1 MIRQYEVIVYDN
13 VTDTTNQIEVFA
25 NNVYEAKERAKLI
38 NAKKLRENDPNRY
51 IQNILNE
58 TKVFCIGII
67 KWTS

>member
-1 MIRQYEVIVYDN
+1 MIRQYEVIVYDK

-38 NAKKLRENDPNRY
+38 NAKKLRGKDPNRY

-58 TKVFCIGII
+58 TKVFCIGIV
-67 KWTS
+67 K

>member
-1 MIRQYEVIVYDN
+1 MVRQYEVIVYDN

-25 NNVYEAKERAKLI
+25 NNIYEAKERAKLI
-38 NAKKLRENDPNRY
+38 NAERLRKEKPYRY

-67 KWTS
+67 K

>member
-1 MIRQYEVIVYDN
+1 MVRQYEVIVYDK

-38 NAKKLRENDPNRY
+38 NAKKLMEDDQNRY

-58 TKVFCIGII
+58 TKVFCIGIT
-67 KWTS
+67 K

>member
-1 MIRQYEVIVYDN
+1 MVKQYEITIYDK

-25 NNVYEAKERAKLI
+25 NNIYEAEERAKLI
-38 NAKKLRENDPNRY
+38 NAERLRKENPNRY

-67 KWTS
+67 K

>member
-1 MIRQYEVIVYDN
+1 MVKQYEVTVYDK

-38 NAKKLRENDPNRY
+38 NAEKLRKENQNRY

-67 KWTS
+67 K

>member
-1 MIRQYEVIVYDN
+1 MVRQYEVIVYDK

-38 NAKKLRENDPNRY
+38 NSVKLSKEDPNRY

-58 TKVFCIGII
+58 TKVFCIGI
-67 KWTS
+67 K

>member
-1 MIRQYEVIVYDN
+1 MVRQYEVIVYDK
-13 VTDTTNQIEVFA
+13 VTDTTNQIELFA

-38 NAKKLRENDPNRY
+38 NAKKLMEDDQNRY

-67 KWTS
+67 K

>member
-1 MIRQYEVIVYDN
+1 MVKQYEIMVYDK

-25 NNVYEAKERAKLI
+25 NNIYEAEERAKLI
-38 NAKKLRENDPNRY
+38 NAKKLREDDPNRY

-67 KWTS
+67 K

>member
-1 MIRQYEVIVYDN
+1 MVKQYEITIYDK

-25 NNVYEAKERAKLI
+25 NNIYEAEERAKLI
-38 NAKKLRENDPNRY
+38 NAERLRKENPNRY

>member
-1 MIRQYEVIVYDN
+1 MVRQYEVIVYDN

-38 NAKKLRENDPNRY
+38 NAKKLMEDDQNRY

-67 KWTS
+67 K

>member
-1 MIRQYEVIVYDN
+1 MVRQYEITLYDRI
-13 VTDTTNQIEVFA
+13 TETTNQIEVFA
-25 NNVYEAKERAKLI
+25 NNVYEAEERAKLI
-38 NAKKLRENDPNRY
+38 NAKKLREDDPNRY

>member
-1 MIRQYEVIVYDN
+1 MVRQYEVIVYDK

-38 NAKKLRENDPNRY
+38 NAKKLMEDDQNRY

-67 KWTS
+67 K

>member
-1 MIRQYEVIVYDN
+1 MVRQYEITLYDK

-25 NNVYEAKERAKLI
+25 NNIYEAEEKAKLI
-38 NAKKLRENDPNRY
+38 NAKKLREDDQNRY

>member
-1 MIRQYEVIVYDN
+1 MVKQYEVIVYDK

-25 NNVYEAKERAKLI
+25 NNIYEAKERAKLI
-38 NAKKLRENDPNRY
+38 NAERLRKENQDRY

-67 KWTS
+67 K

>member
-1 MIRQYEVIVYDN
+1 MARQYQILVYDK

-25 NNVYEAKERAKLI
+25 NNIYEAKERAKLI
-38 NAKKLRENDPNRY
+38 NAEKLRKENQNRY
-51 IQNILNE
+51 VQNILNE